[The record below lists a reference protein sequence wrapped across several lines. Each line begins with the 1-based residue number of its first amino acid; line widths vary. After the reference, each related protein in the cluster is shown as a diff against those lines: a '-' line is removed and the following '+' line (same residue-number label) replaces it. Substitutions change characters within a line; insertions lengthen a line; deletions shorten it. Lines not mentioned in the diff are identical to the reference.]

1 MGKTQKIT
9 YTAIIAAITT
19 VSSSMIYIPVGFA
32 KIFPIQN
39 FANVLS
45 AVLLGPWYAVLQ
57 AFLSSTL
64 RNMLGT
70 GSVFAYPGSM
80 IGAFLAAILYSKTKK
95 IGIAALGEVFGTGIL
110 GAMATYPIGV
120 LFLGQEATLFG
131 LIPAMITLFLG
142 LQLAMRFLVENVV
155 VSFLVGAIPFV
166 LIYAFYRLRK
176 FGTKI

>member
-32 KIFPIQN
+32 KIFPIQH

-131 LIPAMITLFLG
+131 LIPAFTISSFTGALMGYALLKILIRNKAFG
-142 LQLAMRFLVENVV
+142 GILQEN
-155 VSFLVGAIPFV
+155 SH
-166 LIYAFYRLRK
+166 YNSRL
-176 FGTKI
+176 